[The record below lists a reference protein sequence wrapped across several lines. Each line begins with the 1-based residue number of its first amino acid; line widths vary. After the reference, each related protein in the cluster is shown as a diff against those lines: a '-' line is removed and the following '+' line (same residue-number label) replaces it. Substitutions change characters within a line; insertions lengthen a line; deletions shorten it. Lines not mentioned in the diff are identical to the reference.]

1 MTEIFKIAKWR
12 AISIV
17 ALSLISCGDDTS
29 ISESLIINENE
40 NSLYTDLIWEE
51 TTPSN
56 VGIDAILLEDSFIYA
71 LADET
76 YTQAVILIKDEKL
89 IYEKYRGLETNELG
103 FWDQSL
109 IDISELGMEIPQELQ
124 DSFTNRDRYSLATS

>member
-1 MTEIFKIAKWR
+1 MTKMFKIAKWG

-29 ISESLIINENE
+29 ISESLIISENE

-51 TTPSN
+51 TTPSS

-89 IYEKYRGLETNELG
+89 IYEKYRGLEANELG
-103 FWDQSL
+103 FWNQSL
-109 IDISELGMEIPQELQ
+109 VDLLELGEEIPQEFQ
-124 DSFTNRDRYSLATS
+124 DGFINRD